1 MPFLQRLLKRLPGMP
16 YCCLGKSKMTKGTAL
31 SHIRGALQ
39 TRDRKM
45 RQDAELK
52 TFQAVMN
59 DSPLAQ
65 SSIPPLEEDSVEPSE
80 EKPSG
85 FELWQPRW
93 KIVPSKV
100 GPQTFAVYD
109 NPLPGCAPF
118 EKGEGETGEEAPFSL
133 RRGSFLVFLEPSEP
147 VRQKQLRS
155 ERLRSFLSS
164 PVEEPIKSPA
174 DKDYSWPGEHSRPS
188 PDGRTKES
196 STTAEE
202 SQDSWSCLFSPVS
215 TNSSGF
221 RNPKSESAKE
231 HENPK
236 SQGEGSSQGEAGP
249 PASSQGVTISIQS
262 PQAGGVKGAA
272 RGGDEPWD
280 PWLAVLSP
288 PAQPIRSRRSPPQK
302 SRVTIITKNLPPN
315 RNPSFNK
322 DSLVQSSPE
331 TQVRQSDTCA
341 SFRSLNI
348 TGLSV

>member
-1 MPFLQRLLKRLPGMP
+1 MPF
-16 YCCLGKSKMTKGTAL
+16 CCLGGSKTTKGTAL
-31 SHIRGALQ
+31 SHIRGALK

-65 SSIPPLEEDSVEPSE
+65 SSIPPLEEDLVVPSE

-118 EKGEGETGEEAPFSL
+118 EKGEGETGDEVPYPL
-133 RRGSFLVFLEPSEP
+133 RGSFLVFLEPSEP

-164 PVEEPIKSPA
+164 AVEEPKSPA
-174 DKDYSWPGEHSRPS
+174 DKEVSWGKHS
-188 PDGRTKES
+188 DIRTKES

-202 SQDSWSCLFSPVS
+202 SHDSWSCLFSPVS
-215 TNSSGF
+215 INSSSF
-221 RNPKSESAKE
+221 RNPKSAKE
-231 HENPK
+231 NEDPK

-249 PASSQGVTISIQS
+249 PASSSQGVTISIPS
-262 PQAGGVKGAA
+262 PEAGGVKGET

-280 PWLAVLSP
+280 PWLALFSP
-288 PAQPIRSRRSPPQK
+288 PAKTIRSRRSTPRR
-302 SRVTIITKNLPPN
+302 SREVFIKKNLPPN
-315 RNPSFNK
+315 QNLSFNK
-322 DSLVQSSPE
+322 ASIVQSSSE
-331 TQVRQSDTCA
+331 TQVIQSDA
-341 SFRSLNI
+341 
-348 TGLSV
+348 